1 MIFSRLNAFAAL
13 VLFFVT
19 SFFYI
24 PATQAE
30 LADTIAKIKPAIVGV
45 GTYTVHN
52 RPPAQLK
59 GTGFIVAD
67 GHHLITNS
75 HVIPDELD
83 TEHHEQ
89 LVAFVGTGERADIR
103 RLVLL
108 GRDRDHDLA
117 LLKLDGKSLPTLK
130 IGNSSMVREGENYA
144 FTGFPIGAVLGLYPV
159 THRGIISSITPIVVP
174 QTSARSISTK
184 MLRQMRDP
192 YRVFQLDATA
202 YPGNSG
208 SPMYDPDTGVVIG
221 VINKVFVKE
230 SKEAVLDKPSGISY
244 AIPSRYVQELLEK
257 HNLN

>member
-1 MIFSRLNAFAAL
+1 MIFNRLKTLATL
-13 VLFFVT
+13 TLLLVT
-19 SFFYI
+19 SLFYI
-24 PATQAE
+24 SAAQAE
-30 LADTIAKIKPAIVGV
+30 LADTITKIKPSIVGV

-67 GHHLITNS
+67 GHYLITNS
-75 HVIPDELD
+75 HVVPDDLD
-83 TEHHEQ
+83 TEHNEQ
-89 LVAFVGTGERADIR
+89 LVAFIGTGENADIR
-103 RLVLL
+103 PLVLI

-117 LLKLDGKSLPTLK
+117 LLKLEGKPLPTLK

-174 QTSARSISTK
+174 QTSARAISAK
-184 MLRQMRDP
+184 MLKQMRDP

-208 SPMYDPDTGVVIG
+208 SPMYDPNTGVVIG

-244 AIPSRYVQELLEK
+244 AIPSRYVRELLEK
-257 HNLN
+257 HSLK